1 MADPTINTTAGQ
13 TVARELM
20 VLFLNT
26 GTSSAPVWSAIGKRV
41 TDSSVEQDWST
52 NSEQDILGNTYAS
65 AKKPILTQNF
75 DPYKIDAGDKAL
87 EKLIQLAVVE
97 QNAQALCNQD
107 CLIVHKYL
115 GSATAPFAER
125 YPSSMVIITS
135 IGGEGG
141 GDIEVAVEATFGGER
156 ATGTYNVSQGSFT
169 PSA

>member
-26 GTSSAPVWSAIGKRV
+26 GTSSSPVWSPIGKRV
-41 TDSSVEQDWST
+41 SDSSVEQDWST

-65 AKKPILTQNF
+65 AKKPVLTQNF
-75 DPYKIDAGDKAL
+75 DPYKIDAGDAAL
-87 EKLIQLAVVE
+87 VKLVQLAIVD
-97 QNAQALCNQD
+97 QDAQALCNQD

-115 GSATAPFAER
+115 GTEGTPFAER
-125 YPSSMVIITS
+125 YPSSMVVITS

-156 ATGTYNVSQGSFT
+156 AKGTFNIEQSTFT